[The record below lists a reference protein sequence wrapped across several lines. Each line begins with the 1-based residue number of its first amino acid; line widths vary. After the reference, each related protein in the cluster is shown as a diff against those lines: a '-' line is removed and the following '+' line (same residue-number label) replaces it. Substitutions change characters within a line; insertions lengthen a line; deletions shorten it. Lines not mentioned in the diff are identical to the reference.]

1 VMGVDALK
9 ILILNWRDIN
19 HPQAGGAER
28 YVHEIGRRLA
38 LKHEVTFL
46 CGSYPGASAE
56 ELIDGMRIL
65 RRGGQYTIYIHAA
78 MHLMSV
84 RSYDLIIDDINGIPF
99 FSPLLTRT
107 SVIAIIHHVV
117 GKEIFRKELPFPL
130 SGVGY
135 LAERSIPRVYNKCQT
150 VTVSESS
157 KEELREI
164 GLDETRM
171 MVIHNGVDVDR
182 QMELSPKSS
191 TPLVAYFGRI
201 KGYKRV
207 DHVVRAFVKV
217 RERLPL
223 ARLVIAGRGEQ
234 EELKKLAAELNIA
247 PSVDFQGEVDE
258 MEKRL
263 LLSSSWVFV
272 TASMKEGWGLA
283 VIEANACGT
292 PAIAYDVPGL
302 RDSIVN
308 GQNGQL
314 VPDGDVDGLAGAIS
328 ALLQDEDKRKSM
340 SVKALEWADRF
351 SWDNSASA
359 FETLIAKVKPQSP
372 K

>member
-1 VMGVDALK
+1 MGADILK

-46 CGSYPGASAE
+46 CGGYPGASSE
-56 ELIDGMRIL
+56 ETIDGMRTI

-99 FSPLLTRT
+99 FSPLLTGIPL
-107 SVIAIIHHVV
+107 IAIIHHVV
-117 GKEIFRKELPFPL
+117 GLEIFRKELPFPL
-130 SGVGY
+130 SGIGY
-135 LAERSIPRVYNKCQT
+135 LAEGSIPWVYRKSQT

-157 KEELREI
+157 KAELQEL

-171 MVIHNGVDVDR
+171 TVIHNGVDVDR
-182 QMELSPKSS
+182 QIELSPKSS

-207 DHVVRAFVKV
+207 DHVIRAFVKV
-217 RERLPL
+217 RERLPS
-223 ARLVIAGRGEQ
+223 ARLVIAGRGEE
-234 EELKKLAAELNIA
+234 EELRKLAEELNIA

-258 MEKRL
+258 AEKRR

-308 GQNGQL
+308 RQNGQL
-314 VPDGDVDGLAGAIS
+314 VPDGDVDGLSQAIIT
-328 ALLQDEDKRKSM
+328 LLLDDDMRNEM
-340 SVKALEWADRF
+340 SRKALSWADRF

-359 FETLIAKVKPQSP
+359 FEELIAKVRSRS
-372 K
+372 